1 VIAVIAVV
9 QRDAVRRADAKQ
21 HALHTHVA
29 HRVCQE
35 SGLISDHDSFVVTFR
50 RGLGFGS
57 DQWQALPGSASVE
70 LKLGGVR
77 NLRIYY
83 IPMTF
88 QKILANPKP
97 LRKVTRCAK

>member
-1 VIAVIAVV
+1 MVLVLMCDRGNV
-9 QRDAVRRADAKQ
+9 QLFNATQCAGRTRSNT
-21 HALHTHVA
+21 LYA

-35 SGLISDHDSFVVTFR
+35 SGLISDHDSFVVIFR
-50 RGLGFGS
+50 RGLGYGS

-77 NLRIYY
+77 IYY
-83 IPMTF
+83 IPMTI
-88 QKILANPKP
+88 QKMLANSKP